1 MFKHPMGQRLKFR
14 RWIQTAIIH
23 WNLGSEHTVLL
34 EEIAGHWHSDTGG
47 RVLCSNLAE
56 LRTVECFGRKYS
68 SYACDGYFSSYY
80 NWEQWIH
87 CNFLLKRDYLWGC
100 SAGWL
105 PAGWLALS
113 LMKSLFTSCQNSIFL
128 SHQSAGT
135 VFFSP
140 AEQALHYYWQTINPD
155 QQWARRSAPIFLVV
169 HNEQRYFTRT

>member
-1 MFKHPMGQRLKFR
+1 MVISLYSYNIWNAPVLSKWPSFIGTWVLNTQCCLKKSLA
-14 RWIQTAIIH
+14 T
-23 WNLGSEHTVLL
+23 
-34 EEIAGHWHSDTGG
+34 DTGG

-56 LRTVECFGRKYS
+56 LRTVECFGRNYS
-68 SYACDGYFSSYY
+68 SYACDCYFSSYY

-113 LMKSLFTSCQNSIFL
+113 LTKSLFTSCQNSIFL